1 MAIVS
6 KIDTFGGRGG
16 RGRKTGVIYM
26 LGKKLGKN
34 ICFSV
39 FSLKPAFFFEMG
51 SSANNFFDFSVFLEI
66 PLETEKKSQNRTFK
80 NRVAGVLPL
89 GVHRKHTNPKS

>member
-1 MAIVS
+1 
-6 KIDTFGGRGG
+6 
-16 RGRKTGVIYM
+16 M

-34 ICFSV
+34 VFFLMCFRSNQL
-39 FSLKPAFFFEMG
+39 FSLKWVAQPITFLI
-51 SSANNFFDFSVFLEI
+51 FSVFLEN